1 MLDNAASGLFSD
13 LLFGYTP
20 SVSSVSKTRRVA
32 ITLLVGDLVGATLFL
47 LLQSG
52 FYFGPGDSFFSF
64 FGVESLGAIAIFLFS
79 LYIAGAYRSDP
90 QRGWT
95 WASRRTL
102 TSCLMVGVPLM
113 TLSYLFYGKIFS
125 VFSFFIWR
133 SNLLPIL
140 SFLTVWTIALRLF
153 VGKWSKLNA
162 EGISCLFI
170 GAEAT
175 GQQFEQDFLKS
186 NSLSK
191 LMVLSSDL
199 DIKHQLFSHIK
210 YLKQKLKSFPRRN
223 DFTALG
229 GIIVAPEMEL
239 SGAIVQQLMQLR
251 LIGVP
256 VYRLPDFY
264 ELLWQKLPSRLLQD
278 SGLAFDDGFHL
289 LTNRAN
295 LKLKRLIDLCAAS
308 LLLLLLSPVMAVT
321 ALAIRLESPGP
332 IFYSQLRNAQ
342 NAKPIRVYKFRS
354 MYQDA
359 EKQGAQWAQERD
371 PRVTRIGYWLRLAR
385 IDELPQLWNVLRGDM
400 SLIGPRPERPEF
412 DGKLEAEI
420 PYYMLR
426 YLVKPGITGWA
437 QVCYPYGASVE
448 DAYEKLSYDLY
459 YIKNYSIWLDFAI
472 ALKTVQVV
480 LLGKG
485 R

>member
-1 MLDNAASGLFSD
+1 MLDNSISGLFSD

-20 SVSSVSKTRRVA
+20 SVPSVISTRRVA
-32 ITLLVGDLVGATLFL
+32 ITLLVGDLVGAALFL
-47 LLQSG
+47 LLQPE
-52 FYFGPGDSFFSF
+52 FYFGPRDSLSRSFS
-64 FGVESLGAIAIFLFS
+64 VESLGVVTIFLLF
-79 LYIAGAYRSDP
+79 LYITGAYRSDP
-90 QRGWT
+90 QMGWT
-95 WASRRTL
+95 GASRRTL
-102 TSCLMVGVPLM
+102 TSYLMVGVPLT
-113 TLSYLFYGKIFS
+113 TLSYLFYGNLFS
-125 VFSFFIWR
+125 LLIWR

-153 VGKWSKLNA
+153 VGKWSEPNT
-162 EGISCLFI
+162 ESTSCLFI
-170 GAEAT
+170 GAEAI
-175 GQQFEQDFLKS
+175 GQQFEKDFLKS
-186 NSLSK
+186 DSLSK
-191 LMVLSSDL
+191 LMVLSSDS
-199 DIKHQLFSHIK
+199 DIKNQLFSHIK
-210 YLKQKLKSFPRRN
+210 YLKERLNGLHKQDGLSTLK
-223 DFTALG
+223 
-229 GIIVAPEMEL
+229 GIIVAPEIEL
-239 SGAIVQQLMQLR
+239 SKSIVQQLMQLR

-264 ELLWQKLPSRLLQD
+264 ELLWQKLPSILLQD
-278 SGLAFDDGFHL
+278 SCLAFDDGFHL

-295 LKLKRLIDLCAAS
+295 LRLKRLIDLCAAS
-308 LLLLLLSPVMAVT
+308 LLLLVLSPVMAVT

-332 IFYSQLRNAQ
+332 IFYSQLRNGQ

-371 PRVTRIGYWLRLAR
+371 PRITRVGYWLRLVR
-385 IDELPQLWNVLRGDM
+385 IDELPQLWNVLQGDM

-412 DGKLEAEI
+412 DGMLAAEI
-420 PYYMLR
+420 PHYMLR

-437 QVCYPYGASVE
+437 QVCYPYGASLE